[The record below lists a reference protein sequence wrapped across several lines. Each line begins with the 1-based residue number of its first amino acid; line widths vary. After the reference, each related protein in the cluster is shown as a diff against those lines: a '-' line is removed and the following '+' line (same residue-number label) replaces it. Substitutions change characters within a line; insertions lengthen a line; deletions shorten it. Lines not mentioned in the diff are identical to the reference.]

1 MRWGVSAGLLFA
13 ALILGYVWRMLVRQF
28 REGRI
33 LTCQYHGLER
43 KRHPVRFWTEI
54 ILQLVLIVP
63 FTVAWWLTLL
73 TLLALGI
80 LSTSRERNCQGRS
93 LLIKQY

>member
-1 MRWGVSAGLLFA
+1 MIWGVSAGLLFA
-13 ALILGYVWRMLVRQF
+13 ALILGYVWRMFVRQL

-43 KRHPVRFWTEI
+43 KRHPVRFWSEI

-63 FTVAWWLTLL
+63 FTVVWGLTLL
-73 TLLALGI
+73 TLLGVGDFVNLP
-80 LSTSRERNCQGRS
+80 
-93 LLIKQY
+93 